1 MTDQQRY
8 ESCQSLA
15 IGTARLIKG
24 DPYKKICSSFWC
36 ALALL
41 YEEMVSRK
49 EITRLQDI
57 GRDKAML
64 YWTQACVTNPKA
76 AKIKRIWV
84 MRALYMYD
92 LISEKPL
99 LIE

>member
-1 MTDQQRY
+1 MTPDELYENCQR
-8 ESCQSLA
+8 LA
-15 IGTARLIKG
+15 IRTAQLIK
-24 DPYKKICSSFWC
+24 DNPYEKICSSFWC

-41 YEEMVSRK
+41 YEEMVNRK

-64 YWTQACVTNPKA
+64 YWTQACVSNPKA
-76 AKIKRIWV
+76 SKLKRIWI

-92 LISEKPL
+92 LIAEKQMK
-99 LIE
+99 